1 MNHAYYI
8 VDGEYISREK
18 VEKAASIIRKVL
30 ESGSGLTYISDEELF
45 LKGDKLDAIKAFMKK
60 HHCGLL
66 ESRAAIE
73 FLRGEDIK

>member
-8 VDGEYISREK
+8 VDGEYISCEK
-18 VEKAASIIRKVL
+18 VENAMSIIRKVL
-30 ESGSGLTYISDEELF
+30 NPDTRFAYISDEELF
-45 LKGDKLDAIKAFMKK
+45 SKGDKLDAIKVFTKK

-66 ESRAAIE
+66 ESKTAIE